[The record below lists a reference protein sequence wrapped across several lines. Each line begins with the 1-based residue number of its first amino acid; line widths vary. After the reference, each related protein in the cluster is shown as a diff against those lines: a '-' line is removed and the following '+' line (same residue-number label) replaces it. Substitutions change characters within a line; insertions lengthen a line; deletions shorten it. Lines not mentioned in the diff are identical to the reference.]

1 MFLFDVL
8 HALPTE
14 EYPGILVFSCYC
26 TLQDAI
32 AVYVGCIYVIRLSLL
47 GSYVCLIITRL
58 ATVDIFIAKNTVQLV
73 DTKLLLLV
81 GSAAR
86 S

>member
-1 MFLFDVL
+1 MSV
-8 HALPTE
+8 A
-14 EYPGILVFSCYC
+14 
-26 TLQDAI
+26 
-32 AVYVGCIYVIRLSLL
+32 YVIRLSLL
-47 GSYVCLIITRL
+47 GSYVCLITTRL

-81 GSAAR
+81 GSAAP